1 VISVRGMTRAGI
13 GAAALC
19 AVSLMASGVLADE
32 ISSVESEVR
41 EIRDKANGLEPQYL
55 KAGGLRSAHYAEERL
70 IDGENF
76 YRLKDYQRAAIIF
89 MDLIEQFPNHAAYP
103 DALYYFADSLF
114 LSRDYF
120 GARQWFQRLL
130 EEGGRQGM
138 ARFRIKSMGR
148 LIEIAIHVNEF
159 EGVDKYLEQL
169 GQTAT
174 PETSYVKGKFFYFKG
189 DVERARQE
197 FGQVKG
203 NVELELKA
211 AYFTGAILTKQGRF
225 EDAIAAFK
233 TGAARSAATPAEQEV
248 VDLLNLGLG
257 RLYFE
262 KEMLAEASKAYE
274 AVGEYSVYYDTALYE
289 AASVKIR
296 AGDATAAE
304 RLLEVLTLAVPDS
317 KYIPRAKLLRGNL
330 LLREGRYDDAEQV
343 FAETINEFTP
353 VREQLDQVM
362 SEQADT
368 SRFFA
373 ALMERS
379 VTTMD
384 VSGALPPLVVK
395 WVGEEPEVQRALT
408 LTSDLGVAREYTLE
422 TERLLRLI
430 EAVIDGPS
438 RVNAIPTIRSAMRRS
453 QQMSNRLGQLR
464 VRLLDV
470 AQKKFGAGDAEL
482 RALTAQRLELQAQL
496 DALPTSDEEFQRRE
510 EKARAVYQHMRQ
522 ELSRNE
528 IRLDRLV
535 AMVVALERFIADPS
549 YTEGVPAQ
557 SIQALRDELN
567 RHRSGVDEMRQELTK
582 LREDVEGAR
591 YQIGVGDNLDRSDAQ
606 LREKVRQICS
616 KERDLLRSRGGEAGR
631 RLEAVLGMIE
641 KTEETISAFRV
652 AAEKEAD
659 RQIEDIRRQVRAE
672 REHVQQYRTELS
684 ALNEEAEDVVGGV
697 TFENFSN
704 VRKRFH
710 NLILKADVGVIDV
723 AWMRKEEHKER
734 GSSFNKER
742 LAEIQNLD
750 REFEEVRSGG
760 DAP

>member
-1 VISVRGMTRAGI
+1 MKFSYGMPRAGI
-13 GAAALC
+13 GAALLC
-19 AVSLMASGVLADE
+19 AVSLASIGASADE

-41 EIRDKANGLEPQYL
+41 EIRDKANGLESQYL

-89 MDLIEQFPNHAAYP
+89 MDLIETFPNHAAYP
-103 DALYYFADSLF
+103 DALYFFADSLF
-114 LSRDYF
+114 FSRDYF
-120 GARQWFQRLL
+120 GARQWFQRVLD
-130 EEGGRQGM
+130 EGGRAGM
-138 ARFRIKSMGR
+138 ERFRLKAMGR
-148 LIEIAIHVNEF
+148 LIEIAIHINQF
-159 EGVDKYLEQL
+159 EGVDRYLEQL
-169 GQTAT
+169 GQAPT
-174 PETSYVKGKFFYFKG
+174 PETSYIKGKFFYFKG
-189 DVERARQE
+189 DFERALQE
-197 FGQVKG
+197 FGQVRG

-211 AYFTGAILTKQGRF
+211 AYFIGAVLTKQGHF
-225 EDAIAAFK
+225 DQAINAFK
-233 TGAARSAATPAEQEV
+233 SGAARSATTPAEQEV

-274 AVGEYSVYYDTALYE
+274 TVGEYSTYYDTALYE
-289 AASVKIR
+289 SASVKIR
-296 AGDATAAE
+296 TGDATAAE

-330 LLREGRYDDAEQV
+330 LLRDGRYDDAEQV
-343 FAETINEFTP
+343 FESTINEFTP

-362 SEQADT
+362 SEQVDT
-368 SRFFA
+368 RRFFT
-373 ALMERS
+373 ALMDRS
-379 VTTMD
+379 LTTMD
-384 VSGALPPLVVK
+384 VSAALPPLVVK

-422 TERLLRLI
+422 TERLVRLI

-438 RVNAIPTIRSAMRRS
+438 RINAIPTIRSAMRRS

-464 VRLLDV
+464 AQLLDV
-470 AQKKFGAGDAEL
+470 AQKKLGADDAEL
-482 RALTAQRLELQAQL
+482 RSLTAERKQLQAQL
-496 DALPTSDEEFQRRE
+496 DALPTSDEEYQRRE

-528 IRLDRLV
+528 IRIDRLV
-535 AMVVALERFIADPS
+535 AMIVALERFIADPA
-549 YTEGVPAQ
+549 YVEGVPAQ

-567 RHRSGVDEMRQELTK
+567 RHRSGVDQMREDLTV
-582 LREDVEGAR
+582 LREDVERAR
-591 YQIGVGDNLDRSDAQ
+591 YQIGVGDKEDRADEQ
-606 LREKVRQICS
+606 LREKVRQICA
-616 KERDLLRSRGGEAGR
+616 KEREILRSRGGEAGR
-631 RLEAVLGMIE
+631 RIEAVLGMIE
-641 KTEETISAFRV
+641 KTEQAISDFRI

-659 RQIEDIRRQVRAE
+659 RQIEDIRRQVNAE
-672 REHVQQYRTELS
+672 REHVKQYRSELS
-684 ALNEEAEDVVGGV
+684 VLNEEAEEVVGGV

-723 AWMRKEEHKER
+723 AWMRKEQHKER

-742 LAEIQNLD
+742 LEEIQNLD
-750 REFEEVRSGG
+750 REFEEVRSGEV
-760 DAP
+760 AP